1 MAIEIQEKFTVEAP
15 LETVWSFMM
24 DPAQVVTCM
33 PGAELEEVVD
43 EKTFLG
49 SVKIKLGAI
58 TTRYKGRVLFSDI
71 DEVNHEIQMI
81 GEGRETG
88 GGTAKATITNRLNP
102 LPSGE
107 IEIITEARVDLTG
120 RIVQVGRG
128 MIQGVAH
135 QIFQQFANSV
145 KARLETE
152 AKSTEAGAPAS
163 VAAPAAATEL
173 RVLPILLQTLR
184 AAISRFVRN
193 LFGRSTS
200 ER

>member
-1 MAIEIQEKFTVEAP
+1 MAIEIKERFSVDSPIEA
-15 LETVWSFMM
+15 VWAFMV

-43 EKTFLG
+43 DKTFLG

-58 TTRYKGRVLFSDI
+58 STRYQGRVRFS
-71 DEVNHEIQMI
+71 EVNEATHEVHMI

-88 GGTAKATITNRLNP
+88 GGTAKAAITNRLAT
-102 LPSGE
+102 LPDGGVE
-107 IEIITEARVDLTG
+107 IVIEARIDLTG

-135 QIFQQFANSV
+135 QIFQQFAQSV
-145 KARLETE
+145 KTRLE
-152 AKSTEAGAPAS
+152 GAAAPVEGAAS
-163 VAAPAAATEL
+163 GSQAPAASNDL
-173 RVLPILLQTLR
+173 RILPILLQTLA
-184 AAISRFVRN
+184 AAISRFVRK
-193 LFGRSTS
+193 LFGRPTP